1 MGRGFAV
8 GSQLPPVKKI
18 LDKLKS
24 LCYNRDN
31 KREEPRA
38 MKDKV
43 IMIISICAFAISWG
57 VIILAAILE
66 VI

>member
-1 MGRGFAV
+1 MMAT
-8 GSQLPPVKKI
+8 KKF
-18 LDKLKS
+18 LKFLKKLVDNKLL
-24 LCYNRDN
+24 LCYNKDN

-43 IMIISICAFAISWG
+43 VMIISICAFAISWG

>member
-1 MGRGFAV
+1 MGKT
-8 GSQLPPVKKI
+8 LPPLKKSKRGV
-18 LDKLKS
+18 DKS
-24 LCYNRDN
+24 PPLCYNKDN

-57 VIILAAILE
+57 VIILAAVLE
-66 VI
+66 AI

>member
-1 MGRGFAV
+1 M
-8 GSQLPPVKKI
+8 KKI
-18 LDKLKS
+18 KKPIDKAHL
-24 LCYNRDN
+24 LYYNKDN

-43 IMIISICAFAISWG
+43 VMIISICAFAISWG

>member
-1 MGRGFAV
+1 
-8 GSQLPPVKKI
+8 
-18 LDKLKS
+18 
-24 LCYNRDN
+24 
-31 KREEPRA
+31 
-38 MKDKV
+38 MKDKA

>member
-1 MGRGFAV
+1 
-8 GSQLPPVKKI
+8 
-18 LDKLKS
+18 
-24 LCYNRDN
+24 
-31 KREEPRA
+31 

-43 IMIISICAFAISWG
+43 VMIISICAFVISWG